1 MIKTFATCCLIS
13 LVGTLTLHATAHAQE
28 SEPEA
33 ETLEQELQ
41 AARDR
46 LDEAARELARLAAQ
60 APGMTALLE
69 QSMGWSGRTM
79 LGLSLA
85 PAESP
90 TASDGARVAGVTP
103 DGPAAQAG
111 VRAGDVIEAIDGQS
125 LAVADGSRPSRRLNE
140 LLRGVQPGQE
150 VTLRV
155 RREGDLQDIT
165 VTAQAAGAGV
175 LESLRGILPRDWS
188 VPEDWRDAPRR
199 WSAAVRAGSGPWG
212 QLEMVSMTPG
222 LGEYFGTDQG
232 LLVLRVAEGSA
243 LPLRDGDVLLAIG
256 GREPSSPEHAL
267 RILASYEPGESVDL
281 EVMRRKRREQL
292 LLTVPASTPAPGT
305 EN

>member
-125 LAVADGSRPSRRLNE
+125 LAAADGSRPSRRLNE